1 MTGKLLKTRYH
12 VVFDMG
18 DVQILRATPDHVPA
32 IRAMVQAAY
41 AKYVDR
47 IGRPPAPM
55 LADYEQILEEGK
67 QEVWVLA
74 VPESNTEAKPSP
86 PPPPPPS
93 TAVGSIILAP
103 DSSCAAAL
111 KINNLVVDPSSQ
123 GKGYGRVL
131 MGFAEELARS
141 RGRDKLTL
149 FTNVMMWEN
158 IGLYAKLGFAE
169 VGRRVEDGYERVYF
183 EKDLGS

>member
-1 MTGKLLKTRYH
+1 M
-12 VVFDMG
+12 
-18 DVQILRATPDHVPA
+18 PEHVPA

-41 AKYVDR
+41 AKYVER

-55 LADYEQILEEGK
+55 LADYEKMLAGNA

-74 VPESNTEAKPSP
+74 RESTTTDAPASS
-86 PPPPPPS
+86 S
-93 TAVGSIILAP
+93 TPNSDSEKGDGQQKQSEPGEQEGGGRGQAALGSVIVALDP
-103 DSSCAAAL
+103 QCATAL
-111 KINNLVVDPSSQ
+111 KINNLVVDPNSQ

-131 MGFAEELARS
+131 MGFAEELARN
-141 RGRDKLTL
+141 RGLCKLTL

-169 VGRRVEDGYERVYF
+169 TGRRVEDGYERVYF
-183 EKDLGS
+183 EKSLRPY